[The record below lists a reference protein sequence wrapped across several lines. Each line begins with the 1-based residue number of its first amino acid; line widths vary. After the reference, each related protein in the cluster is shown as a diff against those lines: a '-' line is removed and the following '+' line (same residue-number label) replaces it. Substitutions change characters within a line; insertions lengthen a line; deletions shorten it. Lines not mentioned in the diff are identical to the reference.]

1 MNTREIM
8 LELYYQNL
16 RMIDFVNLSSDIQER
31 VINEDQK
38 ECANFKIVFIR
49 ECLSIRTL
57 YME

>member
-1 MNTREIM
+1 
-8 LELYYQNL
+8 
-16 RMIDFVNLSSDIQER
+16 MIDFVNLSSDIQER